1 MEVTKMELNEIA
13 SEFARLNKQVLTAID
28 RIDEFLSSAEFR
40 RSQRRQYNID
50 KEDEDIASSEH
61 T

>member
-1 MEVTKMELNEIA
+1 MELDEIA
-13 SEFARLNKQVLTAID
+13 GEFFRLNKRVITVID

-40 RSQRRQYNID
+40 RSQRKQYRID
-50 KEDEDIASSEH
+50 TEDEDIASSEH

>member
-13 SEFARLNKQVLTAID
+13 GEFFRLDKRVITAID
-28 RIDEFLSSAEFR
+28 RIDEFLASTEFR
-40 RSQRRQYNID
+40 RSQRKQYRID
-50 KEDEDIASSEH
+50 TEDEDIASSEH

>member
-1 MEVTKMELNEIA
+1 MELDEIA
-13 SEFARLNKQVLTAID
+13 GEFFRLNKRVITAID
-28 RIDEFLSSAEFR
+28 RIDEFIAPTEFR

>member
-1 MEVTKMELNEIA
+1 MELDEIA
-13 SEFARLNKQVLTAID
+13 GEFFRLNKRVITAID
-28 RIDEFLSSAEFR
+28 RIDEFLASTEFR